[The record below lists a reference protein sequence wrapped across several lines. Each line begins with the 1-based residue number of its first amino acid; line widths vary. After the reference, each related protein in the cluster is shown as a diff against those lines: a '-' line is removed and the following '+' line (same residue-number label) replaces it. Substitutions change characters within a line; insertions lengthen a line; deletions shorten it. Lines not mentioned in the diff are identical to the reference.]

1 MLLKKLLNRGNGK
14 AWHSLR
20 TFVRLKSSEEN
31 ETFQISLR
39 LAQRLETLENE
50 NPTKHFRLKEIQT
63 ELVRLTND
71 YKDNESLLSD
81 KDFAHEAELDNEKIE
96 VELQELMLDSA
107 RLLDHSQKFASNDA
121 YLEINSGAGGVE
133 AGIFAGE
140 ILNLYKGYANYLGF
154 NVYTEEQESSIVLDT
169 ESILNA
175 KLSIQG
181 VNVYKALK
189 YECGVHRVSKLLKI
203 DADLCTMQL
212 ELPPFCYIW
221 TNCIL
226 LLN

>member
-1 MLLKKLLNRGNGK
+1 MLLKKLLNRGNAK

-154 NVYTEEQESSIVLDT
+154 SVYTEEQESSIVLDT

-203 DADLCTMQL
+203 DADLCTMHS
-212 ELPPFCYIW
+212 
-221 TNCIL
+221 L
-226 LLN
+226 LK